1 MNRYD
6 KMLEINK
13 RTSEQKIEQAKKVI
27 FELMAEGERVTVP
40 KLMEKTGLSRGFF
53 YKNQIVRV
61 ELERVMSQQ
70 AGMSHPRKKILD
82 MAMDNEIAVMQK
94 QLRVLQREKDDLQKE
109 NEKMKKVLERK
120 NRELLRSL

>member
-1 MNRYD
+1 MSRYD

-13 RTSEQKIEQAKKVI
+13 KASEQKIEQAKKAI

-109 NEKMKKVLERK
+109 DRK
-120 NRELLRSL
+120 SVV